1 MTFFVIV
8 RPGEDSLA
16 EVSRLDI
23 SFVQPGAKVELVKI
37 ESTDPAEQLKAIASL
52 NFESGDVLCLAG
64 LCVRRTTLDVIELAK
79 QSKLNYTPGHGMDH
93 RGVEIPPGKISIRQS
108 IEKNCQSTWPY
119 LLVVGDPES
128 AKLSFDL
135 FQHLDPNDYWPNYVP
150 DPVDLLHLIGV
161 VVSTGYWQSPDWFK
175 LVDLSIRDLEIAP
188 IMYAS
193 HTWHDWIAFYPANG
207 NFKLE
212 NHSQLSPVWLAGS
225 TKPLEHWKRG

>member
-8 RPGEDSLA
+8 RPGEDNLA

-23 SFVQPGAKVELVKI
+23 SFVQPGAKVELVKL
-37 ESTDPAEQLKAIASL
+37 ESTNATEQLKIIAAL
-52 NFESGDVLCLAG
+52 NFESGDVVCLAG
-64 LCVRRTTLDVIELAK
+64 LCVRRTTLDVVELAK

-93 RGVEIPPGKISIRQS
+93 RGVGIPPGKISIRQP
-108 IEKNCQSTWPY
+108 IEKNYQKAWPY
-119 LLVVGDPES
+119 LLVIGDPES
-128 AKLSFDL
+128 AKVSFEL
-135 FQHLDPNDYWPNYVP
+135 LQHLDPADYWSNYIPESPN
-150 DPVDLLHLIGV
+150 LLHLLGV

-175 LVDLSIRDLEIAP
+175 LVDLSIRDLETAH

-193 HTWHDWIAFYPANG
+193 HAWHDWIAFYPANG